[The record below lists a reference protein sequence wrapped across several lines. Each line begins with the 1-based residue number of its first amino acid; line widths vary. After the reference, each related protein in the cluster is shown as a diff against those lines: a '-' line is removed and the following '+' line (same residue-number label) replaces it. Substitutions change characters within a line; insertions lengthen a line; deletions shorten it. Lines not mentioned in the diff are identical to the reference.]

1 MELQR
6 LCKRISNMNSSVER
20 AYVKDIST
28 IIDDIFFEYDI
39 FYKDTNQN
47 VSKEI
52 LLHKF
57 LNIFGNSDEIKM
69 CIGIS
74 QNGNKCCKRA
84 QNKSDYC
91 KTHKYLEFRQKTND
105 NFTLQNDN
113 LFLIEESVKNADNIN
128 IKNMKKQLID
138 GTIYY
143 TDSSFVYDID
153 SLERVGYVDNEK
165 CILTDDPFILCM

>member
-1 MELQR
+1 
-6 LCKRISNMNSSVER
+6 MNSSVER

-57 LNIFGNSDEIKM
+57 LNIFGKYEQVKM

-84 QNKSDYC
+84 QNESDYC

-105 NFTLQNDN
+105 NFTSQNDN
-113 LFLIEESVKNADNIN
+113 LFLIEGSFENENTKNIDT
-128 IKNMKKQLID
+128 KNMKKQLID

-143 TDSSFVYDID
+143 TDSSFVYEID

-165 CILTDDPFILCM
+165 YILTDDPFILCM

>member
-1 MELQR
+1 MQKLKRKVQKMELQR

-57 LNIFGNSDEIKM
+57 LN
-69 CIGIS
+69 
-74 QNGNKCCKRA
+74 NK
-84 QNKSDYC
+84 
-91 KTHKYLEFRQKTND
+91 KYYGFR
-105 NFTLQNDN
+105 
-113 LFLIEESVKNADNIN
+113 S
-128 IKNMKKQLID
+128 
-138 GTIYY
+138 
-143 TDSSFVYDID
+143 
-153 SLERVGYVDNEK
+153 
-165 CILTDDPFILCM
+165 